1 MAGISQDISIQVNN
15 SLDRKATVT
24 LLGGTQDPSNGQ
36 ANAKTLYEWDL
47 SAESFSNTTVVEIE
61 ASTVANPEVISFRAV
76 NQDGEITSLETVVSL
91 LNTLNLGTFNLD
103 GTTIFI
109 LDDINVFGGLSVRIS
124 QDFDID
130 TFVET
135 GYNYFDSE
143 GKTTLASFSST
154 YKDYI
159 QQAINTIPTFV
170 ETIQTQGWSYV
181 YLAEAK
187 SFSVTRFSA
196 GDVTF
201 VRKSG
206 VGTFLSNF
214 VLSDFN
220 SGSVGLPTSEPAVLV
235 FVQNINIWE
244 SASISILA
252 TDNGSAQSK
261 IYKYVFNN
269 GTTSFNFDT
278 SINRGWQPLS
288 PNYFPSTVGGVHIIN
303 VDANNPN
310 ILSLYGNSFPSV
322 NNLFFSSA
330 ITFQGVKSGS
340 INQTFFVGEA
350 GQDAEINFGTIG
362 AGSSTGLS
370 KIESI
375 NGNMNLNF
383 STLALTVG
391 SNNLAEIDFK
401 IFFGDSSPQNVTIDS
416 AFNDKFRKTSETD
429 ANADELFLQGTL
441 GGSNFPQLIYADD
454 TTPLQ
459 VNVDEINFRN
469 TYTQNLPPIQVLGG
483 YDGSATV
490 FNLDLDISYQANP
503 SNISMRYFNDW
514 FYKVGTQDAIYNQNI
529 VSGTR
534 VIEADNNTFIL
545 SGSGIQGYKS
555 LNENGYTMNL
565 PTGAILSNTI
575 SFTIIADPFN
585 TKLTGIR
592 MTSFFGLGNPTFEVK
607 TSEKGQNDSVISST
621 SVAVGFELLQFP
633 NNNEDVD
640 VIMTSFPT
648 VSTNTVL
655 IGETS
660 SSYDQ
665 FKRMYIGQGLFQFPL
680 QNLDFTVLGLT
691 LTMPIYD
698 AVANE
703 VDAIGLYQR
712 NFNGAWGGTNATFTL
727 AKFKINGTKIGNP
740 SIQPFNSSAI
750 INLTAY
756 TSNFPNIEFDNCI
769 FGTDLVDDTLNNI
782 LNLLLPSSAFAPN
795 GIKFQNCQFNGVD
808 NSNPYLQVTFPLGSQ
823 NVNSQA
829 LNGTSQISGVTF
841 SQSQPDRILFTS
853 NWDGNPTASP
863 LNLLLVGSNTNLE
876 QINLQNSNTA
886 TPNALTLNIVSNSAL
901 EVLNFTNHNITN
913 LLFSNN
919 PLINNIDLSGNDLP
933 DAEIDDLLNEV
944 NSYGTSNGTINY
956 SSQTGGGVP
965 TAVGSGTAYNNLIS
979 RGWTLTGAS
988 PFGTNI
994 STYTVNQTQS
1004 FARPTVYD
1012 WEFNEAGD
1020 LLFIFA
1026 GANYEKYPLTT
1037 PFDISTIGAI
1047 SQSVAWNSSPS
1058 FFGFGA
1064 QVWDNGNYLFMS
1076 IGGLLRRWTFGTPN
1090 DLTTVSSLATVVQ
1103 SPNFGLTTLFTFNPS
1118 GTKYYNLTGLGIDE
1132 YTLSTAWN
1140 PTTLTFSA
1148 SKSYVNM
1155 GLTSIPISSS
1165 QRRLSLRFDSSG
1177 TLAIITMGQSASPF
1191 NALVYEMN
1199 LSIAFDISTMTYSG
1213 NSLDI
1218 SDKPNEW
1225 VNKVGADS
1233 NLTKII
1239 PLYLQTGGYPTNSTE
1254 LKEWS

>member
-130 TFVET
+130 TFVES
-135 GYNYFDSE
+135 GYNYFDPES
-143 GKTTLASFSST
+143 KTTLVDFST
-154 YKDYI
+154 KFKPLI
-159 QQAINTIPTFV
+159 QEAVNTIPTFV
-170 ETIQTQGWSYV
+170 EFIETQGWSLAYV
-181 YLAEAK
+181 VEAEQVIFNRTVSGDLFVITDIGGNLNTNTITDKKYDSGINVTLNKALIFVNDIQIFKGIQFLSLKANNTGESYIYKNVFTGNVTFSPERNNLFGWIPLSSLYIPKNSDGFKETTIFLAEN
-187 SFSVTRFSA
+187 
-196 GDVTF
+196 G
-201 VRKSG
+201 
-206 VGTFLSNF
+206 
-214 VLSDFN
+214 
-220 SGSVGLPTSEPAVLV
+220 
-235 FVQNINIWE
+235 I
-244 SASISILA
+244 
-252 TDNGSAQSK
+252 TD
-261 IYKYVFNN
+261 I
-269 GTTSFNFDT
+269 
-278 SINRGWQPLS
+278 
-288 PNYFPSTVGGVHIIN
+288 
-303 VDANNPN
+303 
-310 ILSLYGNSFPSV
+310 YGNSFPSV
-322 NNLFFSSA
+322 QLADGEVISFEGALPSFNLGGAGVDANISFNEFDGSFNFAIKEVQSINNNFDFNFNTLILENTKFLNSFFSFLFSELSQP
-330 ITFQGVKSGS
+330 TVTLDSSFNTKFQKFSK
-340 INQTFFVGEA
+340 
-350 GQDAEINFGTIG
+350 
-362 AGSSTGLS
+362 LS
-370 KIESI
+370 D
-375 NGNMNLNF
+375 NLSQF
-383 STLALTVG
+383 TLAVFDTGVD
-391 SNNLAEIDFK
+391 SNQAIISF
-401 IFFGDSSPQNVTIDS
+401 
-416 AFNDKFRKTSETD
+416 
-429 ANADELFLQGTL
+429 
-441 GGSNFPQLIYADD
+441 DD
-454 TTPLQ
+454 ITTPL
-459 VNVDEINFRN
+459 VINSDLINFRRN
-469 TYTQNLPPIQVLGG
+469 YFVNLPPISQLGG
-483 YDGSATV
+483 YASNTEY
-490 FNLDLDISYQANP
+490 NLLLLLLNQGEP
-503 SNISMRYFNDW
+503 TNISMRYFNDW
-514 FYKVGTQDAIYNQNI
+514 FHKIGTQDAVYDEAIT
-529 VSGTR
+529 SGTR
-534 VIEADNNTFIL
+534 LVNANSNTFLL
-545 SGSGIQGYKS
+545 SGRGLQGYYS
-555 LNENGYTMNL
+555 LAENGYTVTL

>member
-1 MAGISQDISIQVNN
+1 MASISQDISIQVNSTLN
-15 SLDRKATVT
+15 READFT

-47 SAESFSNTTVVEIE
+47 SGESLTNCTTVKIE
-61 ASTVANPEVISFRAV
+61 ASTVENPTIIEYIVV
-76 NQDGEITSLETVVSL
+76 NQDGDIPNLQVVVNL

-103 GTTIFI
+103 GNVIFI
-109 LDDINVFGGLSVRIS
+109 LDDINVFGTLSVLIS

-130 TFVET
+130 DFVET

-154 YKDYI
+154 YKDSI
-159 QQAINTIPTFV
+159 QHAINTIPTFV

-187 SFSVTRFSA
+187 SFSVTRVSA
-196 GDVTF
+196 GDITF
-201 VRKSG
+201 VRKAG
-206 VGTFLSNF
+206 IGTFLSNF
-214 VLSDFN
+214 VLSGFSN
-220 SGSVGLPTSEPAVLV
+220 GSVGLATSQPAVLV
-235 FVQNINIWE
+235 FVQNINIWD

-261 IYKYVFNN
+261 IYKYVFNF
-269 GTTSFNFDT
+269 GTTTFNSDT
-278 SINRGWQPLS
+278 PINRGWQPLS

-303 VDANNPN
+303 VDANNSN

-322 NNLFFSSA
+322 NNLFFGSA

-340 INQTFFVGEA
+340 INETFFVGEA

-362 AGSSTGLS
+362 VGSSTGLS
-370 KIESI
+370 KIESL

-383 STLALTVG
+383 STLAFTVG

-416 AFNDKFRKTSETD
+416 DFNDKFRKTSETD
-429 ANADELFLQGTL
+429 SNADELFLQGTL
-441 GGSNFPQLIYADD
+441 GGSNFPQLIYDDD

-490 FNLDLDISYQANP
+490 FNLDLDIQNQANP

-514 FYKVGTQDAIYNQNI
+514 FFKVGTQDAIYNQNI

-534 VIEADNNTFIL
+534 VIDADNNTFIL
-545 SGSGIQGYKS
+545 SGSGIQGYQS
-555 LNENGYTMNL
+555 LFENGYTMNL
-565 PTGAILSNTI
+565 PVGAIISATI
-575 SFTIIADPFN
+575 SFSIIADPFN
-585 TKLTGIR
+585 TKISGIR
-592 MTSFFGLGNPTFEVK
+592 MVGSGGQPSFEVT
-607 TSEKGQNDSVISST
+607 TSEKGQTDSVLSSSFFAINT
-621 SVAVGFELLQFP
+621 EILQFP
-633 NNNEDVD
+633 SNNEDVD
-640 VIMTSFPT
+640 VIMTTFPP
-648 VSTNTVL
+648 VSTTSIIV
-655 IGETS
+655 GETAYS
-660 SSYDQ
+660 DQ

-680 QNLDFTVLGLT
+680 QNLLFTVVGLT

-698 AVANE
+698 AVAEE

-712 NFNGAWGGTNATFTL
+712 NFNGAWGGTNATFRL
-727 AKFKINGTKIGNP
+727 SQFKINGTNIGNP
-740 SIQPFNSSAI
+740 SIQPFNSGAI
-750 INLTAY
+750 INLTSY
-756 TSNFPNIEFDNCI
+756 TSNFPNIDFQNCE
-769 FGTDLVDDTLNNI
+769 FGTDLVDNTLNNI
-782 LNLLLPSSAFAPN
+782 LNLLLPSSAFASG
-795 GIKFQNCQFNGVD
+795 GIFFQNCTFNGVD
-808 NSNPYLQVTFPLGSQ
+808 SLNPYLQVTFPLGSL
-823 NVNSQA
+823 NVSSQA
-829 LNGTSQISGVTF
+829 LNGTSRISNTIF

-863 LNLLLVGSNTNLE
+863 LNLLLVSFNTNLE

-886 TPNALTLNIVSNSAL
+886 TPNALTLNIINNSAL
-901 EVLNFTNHNITN
+901 EVLNFTNHNVTN

-919 PLINNIDLSGNDLP
+919 DLINNIDLSGNNLP

-965 TAVGSGTAYNNLIS
+965 TAIGSGTAYNNLIS
-979 RGWTLTGAS
+979 RGWTLIGTS
-988 PFGTNI
+988 PFGINVT
-994 STYTVNQTQS
+994 TYTVNQTQA

-1026 GANYEKYPLTT
+1026 GANFEKYPLTT

-1058 FFGFGA
+1058 FFGTGS
-1064 QVWDNGNYLFMS
+1064 QVWDNGNYLFMGIS
-1076 IGGLLRRWTFGTPN
+1076 GLLRRWTFGTAN
-1090 DLTTVSSLATVVQ
+1090 DLTTISSFATVVQ
-1103 SPNFGLTTLFTFNPS
+1103 SPNVGFDYNFTFNPS
-1118 GTKYYNLTGLGIDE
+1118 GTKVYSIGVDEIDE
-1132 YTLSTAWN
+1132 FTLSTAWN
-1140 PTTLTFSA
+1140 PTTLTSSGTKTYA
-1148 SKSYVNM
+1148 SM
-1155 GLTSIPISSS
+1155 GLTSIPIGSA
-1165 QRRLSLRFDSSG
+1165 QRRISLRFNSSG
-1177 TLAIITMGQSASPF
+1177 TLAILTFGTSASPF
-1191 NALVYEMN
+1191 DALAYEMN
-1199 LSIAFDISTMTYSG
+1199 LSIAFDITTMSYSG

-1239 PLYLQTGGYPTNSTE
+1239 PLYLQTGGYPTNSTD